1 MSFKFHG
8 VILKIC
14 QAFFLDLKTLYFTL
28 THLFVYS
35 FEYKLELKKYI
46 FVCKHGIEIER
57 G

>member
-8 VILKIC
+8 VILKIF

-35 FEYKLELKKYI
+35 FEYKLELKIYI
-46 FVCKHGIEIER
+46 FVCKHGIVIER